1 MRKKT
6 DLISVRVTKEQK
18 AEIEE
23 LARRERRS
31 ISQIAE
37 FAIERYVKE
46 QSEKDKNARKSAN
59 V

>member
-46 QSEKDKNARKSAN
+46 QLENRENESKSAN